1 KGMMV
6 NSNEESERFGTTR
19 FEMQDLP
26 PEIARRIESMQPGDI
41 SEPFVMT
48 DQKKNQDVAVMVRLQ
63 NRIPGHSAN
72 LAEDYTMLKH
82 MYENYTKEQ
91 IIKDWVEK
99 KIKDT
104 YVHIS
109 EGWNNCDF
117 HYEGWE
123 KEKAQ
128 K

>member
-1 KGMMV
+1 ML
-6 NSNEESERFGTTR
+6 NSNQQSERFGTTR

-26 PEIARRIESMQPGDI
+26 PEIAQRIENMQPGEI
-41 SEPFVMT
+41 SQPFIMT
-48 DQKKNQDVAVMVRLQ
+48 DPKKNQEVAVMVRLQ
-63 NRIPGHSAN
+63 TRIPGHSAN
-72 LAEDYTMLKH
+72 LAEDYNMLKR

-109 EGWNNCDF
+109 DGWNNCEF
-117 HYEGWE
+117 RYEGWE
-123 KEKAQ
+123 KEKAE